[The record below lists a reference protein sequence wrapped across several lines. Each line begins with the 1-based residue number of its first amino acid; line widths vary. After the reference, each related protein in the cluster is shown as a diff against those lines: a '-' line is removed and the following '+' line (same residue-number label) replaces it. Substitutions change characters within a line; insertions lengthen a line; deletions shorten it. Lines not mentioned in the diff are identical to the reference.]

1 MKLRQS
7 EHLQKPSR
15 TKFRLMEPLLAVSIA
30 IPLLLGCKE
39 QAGTAEQSSTPAQSA
54 EFMPEPEIPHFIP
67 SGPAYKTLPSQGAP
81 NAAQPAPEPSPPAL
95 SASPPASI
103 DSFSALNDIIARR
116 VAQSKTKMKLTPDEG
131 RLAEGYLRSDLPLM
145 PTASA
150 LAGRMPKTTI
160 EIIRAIHER
169 NVTREDAEGMA
180 AYLNRMLDSMHLS
193 KLDTFDDCCSH
204 VLGRRWDQIDYSGEG
219 QSWQSQERL
228 YSSRGAP
235 DLLTAEHVRKYFA
248 VESRMPYF
256 RRIFNPQG
264 PLPE

>member
-1 MKLRQS
+1 MKLRQA

-15 TKFRLMEPLLAVSIA
+15 IKFRLMEPLLAVSIA
-30 IPLLLGCKE
+30 IPLLLGCKD
-39 QAGTAEQSSTPAQSA
+39 QNGTAEQSSTPAQSA

-67 SGPAYKTLPSQGAP
+67 SGPAYKTLPSQVTP
-81 NAAQPAPEPSPPAL
+81 NAALPAPALSPPAL
-95 SASPPASI
+95 SAPPPAS
-103 DSFSALNDIIARR
+103 SESYSALNDIIARR

-160 EIIRAIHER
+160 EIIRAMHER

-180 AYLNRMLDSMHLS
+180 SYLLRMLDSMRLS
-193 KLDTFDDCCSH
+193 KLETFDDCCSH
-204 VLGRRWDQIDYSGEG
+204 VLGRQWNQIDYSGEKID
-219 QSWQSQERL
+219 WQSQQRH
-228 YSSRGAP
+228 YASRGVP

-248 VESRMPYF
+248 VESGMPYF